1 MVPLVSYIV
10 PAYNHDQYVQC
21 CLDSI
26 LADVYDNKEI
36 VIIDDGSTD
45 NTAKVIEQWLSR
57 HAESINVIYK
67 SRPNKG
73 VTATINELTSLASG
87 EFLRLGASDDYF
99 LSGGSQKLV
108 DYLLRFPDKLAV
120 IGDSIVVD
128 EHGKV
133 IHDSGMIGLHR
144 ANKQNYLSETG
155 IVKSVITNWAVAGPV
170 PMVRKAFVTG
180 GECWDES
187 LRIDDWDFFLRIA
200 AQGGLGFIDERVC
213 AYRVHSTNTCRTPDV
228 ASRIRNLQ
236 ESGEVARRHIAKF
249 QGPYK
254 KMLQAQ
260 CHLVDAK
267 VAFLNRQWLKTALF
281 MARYFVF
288 KIAGALESMSNSK
301 KGGA

>member
-26 LADVYDNKEI
+26 LADVYGNKEI

-45 NTAKVIEQWLSR
+45 DTAKVIEQWVSR
-57 HAESINVIYK
+57 HAGSINVIYK

-73 VTATINELTSLASG
+73 VTATINELTGLANG
-87 EFLRLGASDDYF
+87 DFLRLGASDDYF

-133 IHDSGMIGLHR
+133 IHDSGMTGLHR
-144 ANKQNYLSETG
+144 ANKQRYLSEKG
-155 IVKSVITNWAVAGPV
+155 IIASVITDWAVAGPV

-180 GECWDES
+180 GETWDEG

-200 AQGGLGFIDERVC
+200 ARGGLGFIDERVC
-213 AYRVHSTNTCRTPDV
+213 AYRVHSSNTCRTSDV
-228 ASRIRNLQ
+228 ASRISNLQ
-236 ESGEVARRHIAKF
+236 ESGKVAKRHIAKF
-249 QGPYK
+249 DGPYK

-260 CHLVDAK
+260 CRLIDAK
-267 VAFLNRQWLKTALF
+267 VAFLNRRWLKTSLY
-281 MARYFVF
+281 MAGYIAFR
-288 KIAGALESMSNSK
+288 IAGRLESMNNSR
-301 KGGA
+301 KGDM

>member
-1 MVPLVSYIV
+1 LVPLVSYIV

-26 LADVYDNKEI
+26 LADVYGNKEI

-73 VTATINELTSLASG
+73 VTATINELTSLANG
-87 EFLRLGASDDYF
+87 DFLRLGASDDYF

-108 DYLLRFPDKLAV
+108 DYLLNCPDKLAV

-133 IHDSGMIGLHR
+133 IHDSGMTGLHR
-144 ANKQNYLSETG
+144 ANKQRYLSEKG
-155 IVKSVITNWAVAGPV
+155 IIASVISDWAVAGPV
-170 PMVRKAFVTG
+170 PMVRRAFVTD
-180 GECWDES
+180 GEGWDEG

-213 AYRVHSTNTCRTPDV
+213 AYRVHNTNTCRTPDV
-228 ASRIRNLQ
+228 VSRIRNLE
-236 ESGEVARRHIAKF
+236 ESGKVAKRHIAKF
-249 QGPYK
+249 HGPYK

-260 CHLVDAK
+260 CYLVDAK
-267 VAFLNRQWLKTALF
+267 VAFLKHQWLKTSF
-281 MARYFVF
+281 YMAGYFAF
-288 KIAGALESMSNSK
+288 NIAGELQGMSNSK
-301 KGGA
+301 KGGV